1 LIKLAT
7 KDGRVTFAVRV
18 QPRASKSG
26 VAGELDGVLKIRL
39 AAPPVEGR
47 ANEELIRLLAELFDA
62 PRQRVAILS
71 GQTSKNKV
79 VSVSGI
85 SVDEAERIL
94 AKAMGLEA
102 AFKSRT
108 KIPLSSHAAAT
119 TKFRNRK
126 RE

>member
-1 LIKLAT
+1 MS
-7 KDGRVTFAVRV
+7 FAVRV
-18 QPRASKSG
+18 QPRASKSV

-62 PRQRVAILS
+62 PRQRIAILS
-71 GQTSKNKV
+71 GQSSKNKV
-79 VSVSGI
+79 VSISGI

-94 AKAMGLEA
+94 AKALGLEA

>member
-1 LIKLAT
+1 LIKLAA
-7 KDGRVTFAVRV
+7 KEGGVTFAVRV
-18 QPRASKSG
+18 QPRAPKSA

-62 PRQRVAILS
+62 PRQRIAILS

-85 SVDEAERIL
+85 SVDEASIVL
-94 AKAMGLEA
+94 AEA
-102 AFKSRT
+102 LDRLLA
-108 KIPLSSHAAAT
+108 P
-119 TKFRNRK
+119 
-126 RE
+126 